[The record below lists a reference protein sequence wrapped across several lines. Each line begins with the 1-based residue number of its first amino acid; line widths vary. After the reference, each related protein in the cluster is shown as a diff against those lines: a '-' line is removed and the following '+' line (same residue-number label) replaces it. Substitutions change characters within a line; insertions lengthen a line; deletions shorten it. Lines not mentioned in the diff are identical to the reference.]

1 MKLTVLCVLFL
12 FAPMAL
18 RADQWNWTYFH
29 PELITAFSCSVSEVQ
44 MVVNGSPHSD
54 AVWEAQAKAKRKG
67 EGDWAMTVGVFPL
80 TLKGRHEGEKAC
92 SKWMD
97 QAQEIVRKSQKKP

>member
-1 MKLTVLCVLFL
+1 MKWIVLCALL
-12 FAPMAL
+12 LLTPMGLCAN
-18 RADQWNWTYFH
+18 AWEYFH

-44 MVVNGSPHSD
+44 MMVNGSPHSD

-67 EGDWAMTVGVFPL
+67 EEDWAMTVGIFPL

-92 SKWMD
+92 SRWMD
-97 QAQEIVRKSQKKP
+97 QASELVRKSQKKP